1 MYIRIAR
8 IVNTF
13 GIQGDIKVIAE
24 TDFPEERFEPGSEL
38 SIIRNGVEEAK
49 VTIKQ
54 ARQQKG
60 TYIISLEEFNN
71 INQVEGF
78 KGAWLAILEEEQQD
92 LPEGEFYHHQII
104 GLEVHTTEGKYL
116 GKIKEILPL
125 GPNDVWVIKRHEPH
139 LKDALIPY
147 IDDVVKEVDL
157 ANQSVQIQLM
167 EGLIDDA
174 D

>member
-13 GIQGDIKVIAE
+13 GIQGEIKVIAE
-24 TDFPEERFEPGSEL
+24 TDFPEERFERGTEL
-38 SIIRNGVEEAK
+38 FIIRNGNEEAR
-49 VTIKQ
+49 VTVKH

-71 INQVEGF
+71 INQVEPF
-78 KGAWLAILEEEQQD
+78 KGAWLAILAEDQET
-92 LPEGEFYHHQII
+92 LPTDEYYHHQII

-125 GPNDVWVIKRHEPH
+125 GPNDVWVVQRHEPKM
-139 LKDALIPY
+139 KDALIPY
-147 IDDVVKEVDL
+147 IDDIVKEVNLD
-157 ANQSVQIQLM
+157 NQTVLIELM